1 MNRDAPKAGE
11 DERRIL
17 KRDPDPHLFR
27 PLALR
32 SVTARN
38 RIMLSP
44 MCQYSA
50 TDGAPNFWHMQHLG
64 ARAAG
69 GAGIVCTEA
78 THVEPRGRITPH
90 CLGLWNDAQRD
101 ALAPIA
107 AFIASQ
113 GAVPAIQLGHA
124 GRKASVTR
132 PWEGTKS
139 LAPESGG
146 WSVIGASALRFSEIF
161 PVPKAMDA
169 EDIAAVIAA
178 FRGAARRAREA
189 GFKLLEMHGAHGYL
203 FHQFLSPL
211 SNRRS
216 DRYGG
221 VLENRARLLME
232 TLDAVR
238 AEWPMELPL
247 AVRLSCTDWVPG
259 GWDVAEAVELVRQL
273 KARGDVDFVDCS
285 SGGNDPRQQIPIY
298 PGYQVGIS
306 ERVRRETGMATGAV
320 GLIHSPDMAE
330 EILASGRAD
339 LVVLG
344 RTLLA
349 DPVWPLRAAKAL
361 KAANVKWPVQYERA
375 DIF

>member
-1 MNRDAPKAGE
+1 MKPEVPKAGE
-11 DERRIL
+11 DASRIL
-17 KRDPDPHLFR
+17 RRDPDPHLFR

-50 TDGAPNFWHMQHLG
+50 TDGAANIWHVQHLG

-78 THVEPRGRITPH
+78 THVEARGRITPH

-132 PWEGTKS
+132 PWEGTRP
-139 LAPESGG
+139 LAPEAGG
-146 WSVIGASALRFSEIF
+146 WAVIGASALRFSETF
-161 PVPKAMDA
+161 PVPKPMDA
-169 EDIAAVIAA
+169 GDIATVIAA
-178 FRGAARRAREA
+178 FRAAARRAREA
-189 GFKLLEMHGAHGYL
+189 GFKLVELHGAHGYL

-211 SNRRS
+211 SNTRN

-221 VLENRARLLME
+221 ALENRARLLME

-238 AEWPMELPL
+238 AEWAAELPL
-247 AVRLSCTDWVPG
+247 GVRLSCTDWVPG
-259 GWDVAEAVELVRQL
+259 GWDVGEAVALVRML

-306 ERVRRETGMATGAV
+306 ERVRRETGMATAAV
-320 GLIHSPDMAE
+320 GLIHSADMAE
-330 EILASGRAD
+330 EIVAAGRAD
-339 LVVLG
+339 IVVLG